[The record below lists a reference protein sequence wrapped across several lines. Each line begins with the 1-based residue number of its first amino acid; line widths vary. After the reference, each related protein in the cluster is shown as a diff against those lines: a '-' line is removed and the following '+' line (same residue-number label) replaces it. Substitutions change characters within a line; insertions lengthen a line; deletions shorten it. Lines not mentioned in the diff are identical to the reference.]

1 MAISALKQERI
12 KKIVLVRPAVEAGE
26 SLGFLPGDLQAKIN
40 PYLRPLLDALRDLMD
55 YEQVKRLTDQDV
67 IEMIPLA
74 YMRGRTLND
83 AFIILDEAQN
93 TTVAQM
99 KMFLT
104 RMGHNSK
111 VVVSGDVTQI
121 DLPPHTRS
129 GLVDGLSRLR
139 GIEGFAE
146 VQLKRADIVR
156 HPLVQRIVDAYE
168 ETDDARGQNN
178 HRRRKT

>member
-1 MAISALKQERI
+1 
-12 KKIVLVRPAVEAGE
+12 
-26 SLGFLPGDLQAKIN
+26 
-40 PYLRPLLDALRDLMD
+40 MD

-93 TTVAQM
+93 TTIAQM

-104 RMGHNSK
+104 RMGQNSK
-111 VVVSGDVTQI
+111 IVVSGDITQI

-129 GLVDGLSRLR
+129 GLVDGVSRLR
-139 GIEGFAE
+139 GIEGFRE
-146 VQLKRADIVR
+146 VQLAKADIVR
-156 HPLVQRIVDAYE
+156 HPLVQRIVTAYE
-168 ETDDARGQNN
+168 QGEEARGHDN
-178 HRRRKT
+178 HRRKRS